1 MALQNLQEDAKA
13 IVLAIKRGA
22 SSSDDP
28 VRDLLNR
35 IPADF
40 EMEQET
46 MVKEIMLQQK
56 KIPGKGK
63 GYEGE
68 GSEIFG
74 DRKEEV
80 EDFCSAW
87 LNDFSART
95 KKKGAN
101 PRGKVVW
108 VTEATKSKKGKSF
121 YGTAFFKEGVQDAV
135 IFNWFQT
142 LQTETKK
149 ALQADPKGKYDN
161 ILRDASKGQTGKES
175 PFNIGHN
182 VSVSESRLS
191 IFAKSAVEAAQES
204 GAFATDQEAKD
215 FVMTSVNNAL
225 GKNELD
231 IEIDE
236 DIEISFN
243 KDKGLTGSVKVTY
256 AAEGWFKNQVLR
268 QEEANYGSILANPK
282 NKNSLL
288 ESLQRDIEEE
298 SKRRLVGQTN
308 KQFEDR
314 KGSNSLTDNAL
325 AIIINNPTMRRLYKK
340 KLAVNLSK
348 IKFDAKGKN
357 QTAKAPLNLG
367 GPKKRK
373 KIVGSRGIALPKQKD
388 KQENL
393 GKVESGNNE
402 LMRKAFETRAFV
414 NSRLEKTV
422 AGNMG
427 RPGLE
432 NRTGRFARSAQVTNA
447 MAVGNQVHM
456 DYTYNPLYRV
466 FEDGGQFTA
475 NYDPRPL
482 IESSIRELAA
492 AKLETKFTLRRV

>member
-1 MALQNLQEDAKA
+1 MALANLKEDAKA
-13 IVLAIKRGA
+13 IVKAIKRGA

-40 EMEQET
+40 EMEQDI

-74 DRKEEV
+74 DRKKEV

-87 LNDFSART
+87 LDDFSART

-101 PRGKVVW
+101 PRGKVIW

-135 IFNWFQT
+135 IFNWFQG

-149 ALQADPKGKYDN
+149 ALQATGKYDD
-161 ILRDASKGQTGKES
+161 ILRDASKGQSGKES

-225 GKNELD
+225 GKNDLD

-243 KDKGLTGSVKVTY
+243 KDKGLTGTVKVTY

-268 QEEANYGSILANPK
+268 QEEASYGSILANPK
-282 NKNSLL
+282 NKDSLL

-298 SKRRLVGQTN
+298 SKKRLVGQTN
-308 KQFEDR
+308 KQFQDR

-348 IKFDAKGKN
+348 ITFDAKGKN

-414 NSRLEKTV
+414 NSRLSKTV
-422 AGNMG
+422 MNNMG

-432 NRTGRFARSAQVTNA
+432 NQTGRFARSAQVTNA

-456 DYTYNPLYRV
+456 DYTYNALYRT
-466 FEDGGQFTA
+466 FEGGDQYPPG
-475 NYDPRPL
+475 YDPRPL

>member
-1 MALQNLQEDAKA
+1 MALQNLKEDAEA
-13 IVLAIKRGA
+13 IVKAIKRGA

-40 EMEQET
+40 EMEQDI

-74 DRKEEV
+74 DRKKEV

-87 LNDFSART
+87 LDDFSART

-101 PRGKVVW
+101 PRGKVIW

-135 IFNWFQT
+135 IFNWFQG

-149 ALQADPKGKYDN
+149 ALQATGKYDN
-161 ILRDASKGQTGKES
+161 ILRDASKGQSGKES

-225 GKNELD
+225 GKNDLD

-243 KDKGLTGSVKVTY
+243 KDKGLTGTVKVTY

-268 QEEANYGSILANPK
+268 QEEAGYGSILANPK
-282 NKNSLL
+282 NKDSLL

-298 SKRRLVGQTN
+298 SKKRLVGQTN

-348 IKFDAKGKN
+348 VTFDAKGKN

-388 KQENL
+388 NKQDL
-393 GKVESGNNE
+393 GQVESGNNE

-414 NSRLEKTV
+414 NSRLSKTV
-422 AGNMG
+422 ANNMG
-427 RPGLE
+427 RPALE
-432 NRTGRFARSAQVTNA
+432 NQTGRFARSAQVTNA

-456 DYTYNPLYRV
+456 DYTYSPLYRV
-466 FEDGGQFTA
+466 FEGGDQFPI

-482 IESSIRELAA
+482 IENSIRELAA
-492 AKLETKFTLRRV
+492 ARLETKFTLRRV

>member
-1 MALQNLQEDAKA
+1 MALQNLKEDAEA
-13 IVLAIKRGA
+13 IVKAIKRGA
-22 SSSDDP
+22 SSADDP

-40 EMEQET
+40 EMEQDI

-74 DRKEEV
+74 DRKKEV
-80 EDFCSAW
+80 QDFCSAW
-87 LNDFSART
+87 LDDFSART

-101 PRGKVVW
+101 PRGKVIW

-135 IFNWFQT
+135 IFNWFQS

-149 ALQADPKGKYDN
+149 ALQATGKYDD

-225 GKNELD
+225 KANDLD

-268 QEEANYGSILANPK
+268 QEEAGYGSILASPK

-298 SKRRLVGQTN
+298 SKKRLVGQT
-308 KQFEDR
+308 KRQFEDR

-325 AIIINNPTMRRLYKK
+325 AIIINNPTMRRLYNK
-340 KLAVNLSK
+340 KLAVNLSA

-367 GPKKRK
+367 GPKRRK

-388 KQENL
+388 KKQGL
-393 GKVESGNNE
+393 GQVESGNNE
-402 LMRKAFETRAFV
+402 MMRKAFETRAFV
-414 NSRLEKTV
+414 NSRLAKTV

-427 RPGLE
+427 RPALE
-432 NRTGRFARSAQVTNA
+432 NQTGRFARSAQVTNA

-456 DYTYNPLYRV
+456 DYTYSSLYRV
-466 FEDGGQFTA
+466 FEGGDNYSA

-482 IESSIRELAA
+482 IENSIRELAA